1 MEREKIFKDIIFV
14 MGVLAVSLLIWLA
27 FRYINGSS
35 GDSVAVV
42 RNGQEEGRYSLLED
56 NVYIISGETG
66 YNLLVISGGE
76 AFITDAD
83 CPDGLC
89 MKQKP
94 ISRKGESIICLPHK
108 LVIQVEAKEESDLD
122 AVTY

>member
-1 MEREKIFKDIIFV
+1 MT
-14 MGVLAVSLLIWLA
+14 GVLAVSLLIWLL
-27 FRYINGSS
+27 FCYLNKST
-35 GDSVAVV
+35 GDYVTVL
-42 RNGQEEGRYSLLED
+42 RNGQEEGRYLLSED
-56 NVYIISGETG
+56 KVYVISGETG

-83 CPDGLC
+83 CPDRLC
-89 MKQKP
+89 MKQKA
-94 ISRKGESIICLPHK
+94 ISGKGESIICLPHK

>member
-14 MGVLAVSLLIWLA
+14 IGVLAVSLLIWLA

>member
-27 FRYINGSS
+27 FRYINGSF

-89 MKQKP
+89 MKQKA

>member
-89 MKQKP
+89 MKQKA

>member
-35 GDSVAVV
+35 GGSVAVV

-89 MKQKP
+89 MKQKA

>member
-66 YNLLVISGGE
+66 YNLLMISGGE

-89 MKQKP
+89 MKQKA

>member
-108 LVIQVEAKEESDLD
+108 LVIQIEAKEESDLD